1 MSAANIVIVMVS
13 LHLQSTHIKHLKLLH
28 MSFQTVK
35 NGASEFQATSMDDLL
50 AHLKAIHDT
59 GCAFPKMSYMDY
71 MAQQYTY
78 GQQQKKGLHNVPNE
92 FATEVLERYC
102 SALINLFNGRPFA
115 KTDLDRLKPA
125 AVNDFKH
132 IIQGLLA
139 LDDAD
144 WRPVAL
150 VAMVKADKSR
160 KKGVKV
166 TNHVRSDAL
175 HDIMP

>member
-1 MSAANIVIVMVS
+1 
-13 LHLQSTHIKHLKLLH
+13 
-28 MSFQTVK
+28 
-35 NGASEFQATSMDDLL
+35 MDDLL

-59 GCAFPKMSYMDY
+59 DCNHLKVSYMDY

-78 GQQQKKGLHNVPNE
+78 GTGQQKAGLQDLPQE
-92 FATEVLERYC
+92 FATEVLEKYC

-115 KTDLDRLKPA
+115 KADLDALSSA

-132 IIQGLLA
+132 IIQCLLA

-150 VAMVKADKSR
+150 VAMVKAEESR

-166 TNHVRSDAL
+166 S
-175 HDIMP
+175 